1 MSTISKNLFE
11 KTLNVGLMVII
22 LLKNLMIICSVL
34 KENFM
39 DTYEY

>member
-1 MSTISKNLFE
+1 MSDIAKNLFE
-11 KTLNVGLMVII
+11 KTPSVGLMVTI

-39 DTYEY
+39 DTY